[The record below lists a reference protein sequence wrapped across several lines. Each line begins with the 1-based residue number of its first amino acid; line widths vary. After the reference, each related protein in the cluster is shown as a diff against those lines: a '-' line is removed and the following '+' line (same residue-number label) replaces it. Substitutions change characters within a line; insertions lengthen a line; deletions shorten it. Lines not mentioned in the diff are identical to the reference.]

1 MRMSRKAHYCVVVR
15 GVKGQG
21 RIAEAGVNGQSRI
34 AAVGVKVQGRVKVGR
49 FVGVC
54 GLPCGCPLVRAREG
68 EEKIPREIF

>member
-34 AAVGVKVQGRVKVGR
+34 AAVGVKRHYRVRMRDFAEFRG
-49 FVGVC
+49 FLG
-54 GLPCGCPLVRAREG
+54 GCS
-68 EEKIPREIF
+68 